1 MLGKRILAGALCL
14 CLALG
19 LCVPAG
25 AGARVAAAFRCRA
38 GIYEKAK

>member
-1 MLGKRILAGALCL
+1 MLRKRILAALVCL

-38 GIYEKAK
+38 WIYEKE